1 MNYIVSQFA
10 HPRGPIG
17 RLVGMIMA
25 YENRARNAWAVSLL
39 KVQEADRV
47 LEIGFGPGWA
57 IERVAAVAT
66 AGFVAGVEHSQTMVQ
81 VATKRNAAVVREGR
95 LVLQQGSALAL
106 PYETG
111 SFNKVLVVNSLHH
124 WPERLAGL
132 LEAWRVLMPGGFVV
146 IVEQPRSATS
156 EAGLRELRQELAAQV
171 ASAGFRHIHSESK
184 AMQPAA
190 SVAVI
195 GAKYTNRNMVCPL
208 W

>member
-10 HPRGPIG
+10 RPRGPIG

-25 YENRARNAWAVSLL
+25 YENRERNAWAVSLL

-81 VATKRNAAVVREGR
+81 FATKRNAAAVREGR
-95 LVLQQGSALAL
+95 LALQHGSAVAL
-106 PYETG
+106 PYEIG
-111 SFNKVLVVNSLHH
+111 SFNKVLAVNSLHH
-124 WPERLAGL
+124 WPEPLAGL
-132 LEAWRVLMPGGFVV
+132 HEAWRVLMSGGLVV

-156 EAGLRELRQELAAQV
+156 EDGLRELRQELAEQFAN
-171 ASAGFRHIHSESK
+171 AGFRHIQSESK
-184 AMQPAA
+184 AMRPAA
-190 SVAVI
+190 SVAVM
-195 GAKYTNRNMVCPL
+195 GVK
-208 W
+208 